1 MGEMNVFGFMLAFVL
16 GVFFIPVG
24 IFAPSAFMLLL
35 VGPVALA
42 GSVVVAFDADRPK
55 R

>member
-1 MGEMNVFGFMLAFVL
+1 MNVFGFMLAFVL
-16 GVFFIPVG
+16 GVFFI
-24 IFAPSAFMLLL
+24 L

-42 GSVVVAFDADRPK
+42 GSVGAAFDTDRPK